1 MCVPN
6 FNLLSLIVP
15 EKSVTKNWEKE
26 KWRNKGMN
34 KSSSLIPIHTMN
46 LSLSMC
52 VQSFN
57 LQGLTVPEKSVTKN
71 FTVWKLERK
80 KNEETKGQIRA
91 AAWFWYARY
100 ICPLSICVPSFNLKA
115 SQFLRKV
122 WRKIV
127 MCENWR
133 KKNEEIKEQQHD
145 SSIHDTSSHCPHGYN
160 VSTF

>member
-91 AAWFWYARY
+91 AAWLWYVRY
-100 ICPLSICVPSFNLKA
+100 ICPLSTCVPSFNLK
-115 SQFLRKV
+115 SLTVPQKSVTKNCNV
-122 WRKIV
+122 WKLEREK
-127 MCENWR
+127 WR
-133 KKNEEIKEQQHD
+133 NKG
-145 SSIHDTSSHCPHGYN
+145 TAAW
-160 VSTF
+160 F